1 MPQVQSSLDVRQS
14 QGAGYL
20 RGHEQGDLPVDDP
33 PPAEH
38 PSERYSAWKPTAIFE
53 LVPFSSPYSR

>member
-1 MPQVQSSLDVRQS
+1 MYLTQRSPADSKNGPTS
-14 QGAGYL
+14 L

-38 PSERYSAWKPTAIFE
+38 PSEQYLAWRPSAIYN
-53 LVPFSSPYSR
+53 LSPFSSPAA